1 MGLPNMLKNRMWSF
15 VILLAAGVLIGS
27 LATGAIMSYP
37 ARNTAAS
44 EELVPQEVS
53 SEDGAAAQPSIV
65 PSLPAGGETVSTT
78 SDQPQIDRGD
88 LGTYQGIPVG
98 FTEEGYPYLGDPD
111 APITLEEYSDFPCP
125 FCERHFI
132 QTLPTL
138 LDKYVSSGQVKY
150 VFRDMPL
157 VSLHPTAPVGHIAAR
172 CVAEQGAAYFWA
184 MHDALFARQNE
195 WRQLPDPSGFL
206 ASVAEGIG
214 VDMAAYQACLAAGGK
229 DSQVEESV
237 AAGAALGFN
246 ATPSFQFI
254 QNDSG
259 QTYTLVGAY
268 PVDTF
273 VQWLDALVAG
283 EAPPQDQ
290 GQEEAEP
297 PELPFWAN
305 ADGLTPDP
313 ERPGFT
319 MAGDQYK
326 GDPDAKLVVVEF
338 SDFQCPACQ
347 RHTLETQ
354 PILDETFVDTGEIM
368 WVFKHF
374 PLKEHPQAL
383 AAAAAAECAANQE
396 MFWEM
401 HHLLYET
408 QDQWAVEDPDVELIK
423 LAEQLDLDVGLF
435 TACLSSREP
444 LERVLS
450 DVFDGQGLVRSTPT
464 FIGIYAGTGGVL
476 RGARESD
483 EFVTVLQGMLESANA
498 EDE

>member
-1 MGLPNMLKNRMWSF
+1 MGLPKMLKNRIWSF
-15 VILLAAGVLIGS
+15 VIVLAAGVLMGS
-27 LATGAIMSYP
+27 LATGAIVSYS
-37 ARNTAAS
+37 ARNTSAS
-44 EELVPQEVS
+44 EELVPQEAS

-78 SDQPQIDRGD
+78 SDQSQIDRGD

-111 APITLEEYSDFPCP
+111 APITLEEYSDFLCP

-138 LDKYVSSGQVKY
+138 LDEYIRGGQVKY

-195 WRQLPDPSGFL
+195 WRQLPDPSDFVAG
-206 ASVAEGIG
+206 VAEEIG

-229 DSQVEESV
+229 DSQVRESV

-246 ATPSFQFI
+246 GTPSFQFI

-273 VQWLDALVAG
+273 TQWIDALVAG

-290 GQEEAEP
+290 GQEETEP
-297 PELPFWAN
+297 PELPFWAS
-305 ADGLTPDP
+305 AEGLAPDP

-319 MAGDQYK
+319 MAGDAYK
-326 GDPDAKLVVVEF
+326 GNPEAKVVVVEF
-338 SDFQCPACQ
+338 ADFQCPACQ
-347 RHTLETQ
+347 QHALEIQ
-354 PILDETFVDTGEIM
+354 PALDQALVDSGEIM
-368 WVFKHF
+368 WVFKPL
-374 PLKEHPQAL
+374 PLKEHSQAL
-383 AAAAAAECAANQE
+383 PAAVAAECAGEQGH
-396 MFWEM
+396 FWEM
-401 HHLLYET
+401 YHRLFENL
-408 QDQWAVEDPDVELIK
+408 DAWAVEDVDAQLLA
-423 LAEQLDLDVGLF
+423 LAEEEGLDMATFSVCYNGR
-435 TACLSSREP
+435 AA
-444 LERVLS
+444 LERVVG
-450 DVFDGQGLVRSTPT
+450 DMYDAQGITETTPT
-464 FIGIYAGTGGVL
+464 FVVL
-476 RGARESD
+476 RDGRGTL
-483 EFVTVLQGMLESANA
+483 VTGSRPADQFERLIRTRLEQDNGNG
-498 EDE
+498 

>member
-27 LATGAIMSYP
+27 LATGAIMSYT
-37 ARNTAAS
+37 ARNTSAS
-44 EELVPQEVS
+44 QELVPQEVS

-78 SDQPQIDRGD
+78 SDQSQIDRGD
-88 LGTYQGIPVG
+88 LDTYQGIPVG
-98 FTEEGYPYLGDPD
+98 FTEEGYPYLGHPS
-111 APITLEEYSDFPCP
+111 APITLEEYSDFLCP

-138 LDKYVSSGQVKY
+138 LDEYISSGQVKY

-157 VSLHPTAPVGHIAAR
+157 VSLHPTAPIGHVAAR

-195 WRQLPDPSGFL
+195 WRQLPDPSDFV
-206 ASVAEGIG
+206 AAVAEGIG
-214 VDMAAYQACLAAGGK
+214 VDMAAYQACLASGGK
-229 DSQVEESV
+229 DSQVQASV

-246 ATPSFQFI
+246 GTPSFQFI
-254 QNDSG
+254 QNESG
-259 QTYTLVGAY
+259 HTYTLVGAY

-273 VQWLDALVAG
+273 SQWLDALVAG

-290 GQEEAEP
+290 GQEETAS

-305 ADGLTPDP
+305 AEGLAPDP

-326 GDPDAKLVVVEF
+326 GDPNARLVVVEF
-338 SDFQCPACQ
+338 SDFQCPSCG
-347 RHTLETQ
+347 RHALGTQ
-354 PILDETFVDTGEIM
+354 PALDEQFVNSGQIM
-368 WVFKHF
+368 WVFKHL
-374 PLKEHPQAL
+374 PLKEHAFAP
-383 AAAAAAECAANQE
+383 AAAVAAECAADQSR
-396 MFWEM
+396 FWDM
-401 HHLLYET
+401 HHLLF
-408 QDQWAVEDPDVELIK
+408 
-423 LAEQLDLDVGLF
+423 EQLDAWSTADEPDAALLALAEGLNLDMEQF
-435 TACLSSREP
+435 SACLGSRQA

-450 DVFDGQGLVRSTPT
+450 DMYDAQGVAQTTPT
-464 FIGIYAGTGGVL
+464 FIAIYGGKGAVF
-476 RGARESD
+476 RGSRPVD
-483 EFVTVLQGMLESANA
+483 EFVPILEDLLEEARA
-498 EDE
+498 GE